1 MIGNINNTDP
11 RYIKYLECSPTKQRI
26 VSFQGCD
33 LTIREGSNTT
43 ASISLCDLS
52 LNKADAFSGF
62 DGCGGFIKKSIVL
75 PGNGNKTI
83 TAPEIVGG
91 SGQVQMLIFKVKYPI
106 SLRGADRYITFE
118 YKGWIGPI
126 ETLMVLSGR
135 ALYNGWD
142 MTQYST
148 NNSSPPFSP
157 QIQPTPTSPD
167 ISFGGFLLSNP
178 NEADVQVE
186 IMIFN

>member
-1 MIGNINNTDP
+1 
-11 RYIKYLECSPTKQRI
+11 
-26 VSFQGCD
+26 
-33 LTIREGSNTT
+33 
-43 ASISLCDLS
+43 
-52 LNKADAFSGF
+52 
-62 DGCGGFIKKSIVL
+62 
-75 PGNGNKTI
+75 
-83 TAPEIVGG
+83 
-91 SGQVQMLIFKVKYPI
+91 MLIFKVKYPI

-148 NNSSPPFSP
+148 NNPSPSFYPT
-157 QIQPTPTSPD
+157 IQPTPTSPE
-167 ISFGGFLLSNP
+167 IPFGGFLLSNP
-178 NEADVQVE
+178 NTVDVQVE